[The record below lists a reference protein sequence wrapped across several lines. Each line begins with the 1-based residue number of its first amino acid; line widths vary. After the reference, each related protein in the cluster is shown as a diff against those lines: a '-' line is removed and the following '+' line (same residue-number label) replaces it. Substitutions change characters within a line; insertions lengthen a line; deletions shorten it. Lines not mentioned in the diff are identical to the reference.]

1 MDLTLSGA
9 ATALGGLGLFLLGM
23 TMMSDGLKLAAG
35 PALERILAAAT
46 RTRLHGLGSGVLV
59 TALVQSSTAVTVA
72 TIGFVNA
79 GLLALGPSLWVLFG
93 ANVGTTMT
101 GWIVALVGLRFKIEA
116 LALPLI
122 GIGVLLRM
130 TGGGTRRAPVGDTIA
145 GFGLLFLGIALLQQ
159 AFGGLSG
166 DTLLPAGDGWSAVL
180 LQVGAGVLM
189 TVLTQ
194 SSSAAMAITLTAAQG
209 GLLSAQSAAAV
220 IIGANVGTTVTA
232 LMVTVGATP
241 NARRAALAHVAFNVV
256 TAAAALVMLPWM
268 VDAIAVLRAW
278 MGLPPDP
285 AARLALFHTVFN
297 VFGVL
302 LMWPLATP
310 LAHWL
315 QRRFRSAEEDESRPR
330 FLDDTVL
337 PVPELALQALAQE
350 TARVG
355 ELARRALASALAGA
369 PATAVGRE
377 QAAVQQLDSA
387 VERFIERLSR
397 AALPAAAARELARRL
412 RVLRYHE
419 TTAEQAVQAAR
430 AAAAGDAA
438 LPDAPRAA
446 ADAFA
451 GQAHALLAACSAS
464 DPAAAQGIAAA
475 LAQAE
480 TSYQVFKSAL
490 LDAGAAGTMN
500 IDAMEAAL
508 TRASALRRGLEQAA
522 KAANAAGLSDAP
534 DRAGSTPRR

>member
-1 MDLTLSGA
+1 MDLTLTGA

-130 TGGGTRRAPVGDTIA
+130 TGGGTRRAPVGDAIA

-159 AFGGLSG
+159 AFGGLSE

-232 LMVTVGATP
+232 LMITVGATP

-256 TAAAALVMLPWM
+256 TAAAALAMLPWM
-268 VDAIAVLRAW
+268 VDAIAALRAW
-278 MGLPPDP
+278 LGLPPDP
-285 AARLALFHTVFN
+285 AARLALFHTAFN

-302 LMWPLATP
+302 LMWPLAAP
-310 LAHWL
+310 LARWL
-315 QRRFRSAEEDESRPR
+315 QRRFHSAEEDESRPR

-355 ELARRALASALAGA
+355 GLARRALASALAGS

-377 QAAVQQLDSA
+377 RDTVTQLDTA
-387 VERFIERLSR
+387 AERFVERLSR
-397 AALPAAAARELARRL
+397 AALPPQASRDLARWL

-419 TTAEQAVQAAR
+419 TVAQQAV
-430 AAAAGDAA
+430 AAAQAG
-438 LPDAPRAA
+438 AA
-446 ADAFA
+446 ADAQLPVPARDAAA
-451 GQAHALLAACSAS
+451 GFVAQAHAVLAAC
-464 DPAAAQGIAAA
+464 AAGDGCAVEVTDEAERRYQALKAA
-475 LAQAE
+475 LLE
-480 TSYQVFKSAL
+480 
-490 LDAGAAGTMN
+490 AGAAGAMT

-508 TRASALRRGLEQAA
+508 ARASALRRALDQAA
-522 KAANAAGLSDAP
+522 KAARLSAAPVPAP
-534 DRAGSTPRR
+534 S

>member
-1 MDLTLSGA
+1 
-9 ATALGGLGLFLLGM
+9 M

-35 PALERILAAAT
+35 AALERILAAAT
-46 RTRLHGLGSGVLV
+46 RTRWHGLGSGVLV
-59 TALVQSSTAVTVA
+59 TAMVQSSTAVTVA

-101 GWIVALVGLRFKIEA
+101 GWIVALVGLRFKIDA

-122 GIGVLLRM
+122 GVGVLLRM
-130 TGGGTRRAPVGDTIA
+130 TGAGTRRAPVGDAVA

-159 AFGGLSG
+159 AFGALSG
-166 DTLLPAGDGWSAVL
+166 DTLLPAGDGVGAVL
-180 LQVGAGVLM
+180 LQVGAGLLM

-232 LMVTVGATP
+232 LMATVGATP

-256 TAAAALVMLPWM
+256 TAAVALAMLPWM

-278 MGLPPDP
+278 LGLPPDP
-285 AARLALFHTVFN
+285 AARLALFHTAFN

-310 LAHWL
+310 LTHWL

-330 FLDDTVL
+330 FLDENVL

-350 TARVG
+350 IARVG
-355 ELARRALASALAGA
+355 GLARRTAASALAGA
-369 PATAVGRE
+369 PGSAVARE
-377 QAAVQQLDSA
+377 RDTVQQLDA
-387 VERFIERLSR
+387 VVERFIERLSR
-397 AALPAAAARELARRL
+397 AALPPAAARDLARWL

-419 TTAEQAVQAAR
+419 TAAEQAVLAAQAG
-430 AAAAGDAA
+430 AGADAA
-438 LPDAPRAA
+438 LPEAPRAA
-446 ADAFA
+446 AAAFV
-451 GQAHALLAACSAS
+451 GQAHALLAACGAS
-464 DPAAAQGIAAA
+464 DGAVADRIATAVER
-475 LAQAE
+475 AE
-480 TSYQVFKSAL
+480 VSYQAFKAAL
-490 LDAGAAGTMN
+490 LDAGATGAMP

-508 TRASALRRGLEQAA
+508 ARASALRRALDQAA
-522 KAANAAGLSDAP
+522 KAARLSAAPAP
-534 DRAGSTPRR
+534 AAS

>member
-1 MDLTLSGA
+1 MDLTLAGA

-46 RTRLHGLGSGVLV
+46 RTRWHGLCSGVLV

-122 GIGVLLRM
+122 GLGVLMRM
-130 TGGGTRRAPVGDTIA
+130 TGSGTRRAPLGDTVA

-159 AFGGLSG
+159 AFGGLKG
-166 DTLLPAGDGWSAVL
+166 DTLLPAGDGATAVA
-180 LQVGAGVLM
+180 LQVAAGVLM

-194 SSSAAMAITLTAAQG
+194 SSSAAMAITLTATQG
-209 GLLSAQSAAAV
+209 GLLGAQSAAAV

-241 NARRAALAHVAFNVV
+241 NARRAALAHVVFNVV
-256 TAAAALVMLPWM
+256 TAAAALAMLPWL
-268 VDAIAVLRAW
+268 VDGIAALRAW
-278 MGLPPDP
+278 IGLPPDA

-297 VFGVL
+297 LIGVL
-302 LMWPLATP
+302 LMWPLTAP
-310 LAHWL
+310 LARWL
-315 QRRFRSAEEDESRPR
+315 QRRFRNAEEDESRPR

-337 PVPELALQALAQE
+337 AVPELALQALTQE
-350 TARVG
+350 SARIG
-355 ELARRALASALAGA
+355 GLARRVLEASLAGA
-369 PATAVGRE
+369 TALSVARLRE
-377 QAAVQQLDSA
+377 PVVQLDAA
-387 VERFIERLSR
+387 VERFVERLSR
-397 AALPAAAARELARRL
+397 AALPAQASSELARWL

-419 TTAEQAVQAAR
+419 TVAQQALAAAQTGAVPAAALPAAVQ
-430 AAAAGDAA
+430 DAA
-438 LPDAPRAA
+438 L
-446 ADAFA
+446 AFVV
-451 GQAHALLAACSAS
+451 QARALLAACAEGNCAS
-464 DPAAAQGIAAA
+464 HLTDETEGRYQTLKAA
-475 LAQAE
+475 LLQ
-480 TSYQVFKSAL
+480 
-490 LDAGAAGTMN
+490 AGAGGAMG
-500 IDAMEAAL
+500 IEAMEAQLA
-508 TRASALRRGLEQAA
+508 RASALRRALTQAA
-522 KAANAAGLSDAP
+522 KAARLSP
-534 DRAGSTPRR
+534 GGCRT